1 MLCKWERE
9 KDMAGQIGIYYRM
22 DWGPLGGKD
31 MGQETKAGGW
41 TDWLGGR
48 RGTDGKGTGIIH
60 CCLTALVL
68 DGRSGWSS
76 IRASIR
82 GGSGAGKGF
91 CWCRGWFL

>member
-1 MLCKWERE
+1 MTTAGAGKGRGGSGEDVLCRWERE

-48 RGTDGKGTGIIH
+48 RGRMERELG
-60 CCLTALVL
+60 
-68 DGRSGWSS
+68 
-76 IRASIR
+76 
-82 GGSGAGKGF
+82 
-91 CWCRGWFL
+91 